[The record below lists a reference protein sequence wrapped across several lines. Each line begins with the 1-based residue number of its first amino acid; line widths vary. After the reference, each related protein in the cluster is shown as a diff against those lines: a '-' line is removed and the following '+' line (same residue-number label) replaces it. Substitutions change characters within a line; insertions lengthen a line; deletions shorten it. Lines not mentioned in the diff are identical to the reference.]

1 MMTSEKNPGRSSKRE
16 FLLDIATEIV
26 AQHGLAQ
33 LTINALV
40 QASDI
45 SKAGVIYHFKT
56 RDDLI
61 AALVERIIL
70 QFDVMQKNRHQ
81 HQLQNPQP
89 ALKSSMLDLCNDAF
103 DMPQSQRLFL
113 TNMLAAASLYPQLIG
128 PVQKMYGEV
137 YQQMQQFG
145 ADAGKAMVLAAAF
158 DGITL
163 LELLN
168 FHQFSSEQ
176 RQLLRQTLEQAIKDL
191 PE

>member
-1 MMTSEKNPGRSSKRE
+1 MNTSEKHQGRTSKRE
-16 FLLDIATEIV
+16 FLLDVATDIV

-40 QASDI
+40 LASEI

-61 AALVERIIL
+61 AALVERIIA
-70 QFDVMQKNRHQ
+70 QFDVMQRNRQ
-81 HQLQNPQP
+81 SENPNP
-89 ALKSSMLDLCNDAF
+89 TIKSTLLELCNDTF
-103 DMPQSQRLFL
+103 EMPDNQRLFL

-128 PVQKMYGEV
+128 PVQRMYGDV
-137 YQQMQQFG
+137 YQHMNQFG
-145 ADAGKAMVLAAAF
+145 PDAGKAMLLAAAF

-168 FHQFSSEQ
+168 FHQFSAEQ
-176 RQLLRQTLEQAIKDL
+176 RQILRQALEQAINQL
-191 PE
+191 P